1 MILYIFDQYSGN
13 KNQDQNTEA
22 LVTLAL
28 KQYFTETH
36 IENQIN
42 DNDFRICKTQKG
54 KPYIEGFP
62 VHFSVS
68 HSDHMWVCLM
78 GDTENGVD
86 IQNMAHSN
94 YEAIARRFFQP
105 EEQKAVD
112 TGGILSFFKLWCRK
126 EAFIKLFG
134 LTIGDTIDWLNVAEE
149 EIPATQIE
157 YMERRIIFSEIDV
170 HQEYCCVAAMA
181 KKEEIWVRKI
191 QTD

>member
-13 KNQDQNTEA
+13 KNKDLNTEA

-28 KQYFTETH
+28 KQYLTETC
-36 IENQIN
+36 IENFIN
-42 DNDFRICKTQKG
+42 HNDFRICRTQKG

-62 VHFSVS
+62 MHFSVS
-68 HSDHMWVCLM
+68 HSDHMWICLV
-78 GDTENGVD
+78 GDSENGID

-105 EEQKAVD
+105 EEKKAVAA
-112 TGGILSFFKLWCRK
+112 GGILSFFRIWCRK

-134 LTIGDTIDWLNVAEE
+134 LTIGDTIDWLNVAKE

-157 YMERRIIFSEIDV
+157 YMERRIVFSEIDV
-170 HQEYCCVAAMA
+170 HPEYCCVAAMENR
-181 KKEEIWVRKI
+181 EEIWVRKI
-191 QTD
+191 QIE